1 MTYSGIVLDY
11 GHGGIIGGIYQT
23 AGKQYKFTDCGLWI
37 GEGVTNRKTA
47 AALIRFALEA
57 GVRVWDAVAGRE
69 WVEAPCWEDLEQRDT
84 PLSARVSY
92 ANQGERRRAIYL
104 SLHSNATGNTLAGPS
119 QSARGV
125 EVYTSRG
132 QTGSDEI
139 ATSILRAMRQHV
151 TPDLGIR
158 SGDRTDGDPD
168 REAGFYVLTKTAGPA
183 VMGEIGFFTNIDD
196 ARFLDSIE
204 GQRRI
209 AQGYLDGVLPFL
221 QD

>member
-11 GHGGIIGGIYQT
+11 GHGGMVDNVYQT
-23 AGKQYKFTDCGLWI
+23 AGKQYTFTNYSDYWI

-47 AALIRFALEA
+47 AALIRLALKA

-84 PLSARVSY
+84 PLSTRVNY

-168 REAGFYVLTKTAGPA
+168 REASLQVQLTRSGRDPTPIHG
-183 VMGEIGFFTNIDD
+183 T
-196 ARFLDSIE
+196 LW
-204 GQRRI
+204 
-209 AQGYLDGVLPFL
+209 
-221 QD
+221 